1 MTISGIHNT
10 VALLARLSA
19 SLLLARIGITCA
31 LAQAQSMEIPKG
43 AHVLLRMNNSVSSR
57 TAHEG
62 DYVYLTT
69 ASPIAA
75 GGQIL
80 VPVNTH
86 VTGTVV
92 RVQRSGRVHGRA
104 QLAIRLESLTLNSGR
119 VVKFTPK
126 LSSVDSDESG
136 QRVEGPEG
144 KVAQGGTKGRDT
156 EQIAIMAG
164 SGAALGSMIGR
175 IGDGGALRGAGIGA
189 GAGAGVGLARV
200 LLTRGKEVELR
211 NGSSLDVVFDRA
223 VLLD

>member
-1 MTISGIHNT
+1 MKI
-10 VALLARLSA
+10 
-19 SLLLARIGITCA
+19 IGILGFAFA
-31 LAQAQSMEIPKG
+31 LAQAQNTEIPKG

-57 TAHEG
+57 TAHDG

-86 VTGTVV
+86 VTGSVV

-104 QLAIRLESLTLNSGR
+104 QLAIRLETLTLNSGR

-126 LSSVDSDESG
+126 VSSVDSDETG

-144 KVAQGGTKGRDT
+144 RIAQGGTKGRDA
-156 EQIAIMAG
+156 EQIAITAG
-164 SGAALGSMIGR
+164 HGAALGALIGN
-175 IGDGGALRGAGIGA
+175 IGGGGALRGAGIGT
-189 GAGAGVGLARV
+189 GAGTGVGVARA
-200 LLTRGKEVELR
+200 LMTRGREVELR
-211 NGSSLDVVFDRA
+211 HGSSLDVVFDRT
-223 VLLD
+223 VMLE